1 MVEIP
6 RQMCAG
12 FFFGIIAYGNAPIFE
27 AGDSDMTA
35 EKSVEQR
42 MLAAAQKVKREQD
55 AIAALKEY
63 QAEKA
68 RVDANTLRLRA
79 LRLAKD
85 AADAK
90 TLAEQPVTRKATARA
105 KSPRAKTPS

>member
-1 MVEIP
+1 MVGIP
-6 RQMCAG
+6 RRMCAG
-12 FFFGIIAYGNAPIFE
+12 FFLVSAPAGMRAILA
-27 AGDSDMTA
+27 AGDPDMTA

-55 AIAALKEY
+55 AISALKEY

-90 TLAEQPVTRKATARA
+90 ILAEQPVPRKAAVRAR
-105 KSPRAKTPS
+105 

>member
-1 MVEIP
+1 
-6 RQMCAG
+6 
-12 FFFGIIAYGNAPIFE
+12 
-27 AGDSDMTA
+27 MTA

-55 AIAALKEY
+55 AISALKDY

-68 RVDANTLRLRA
+68 RIDANTLRLRA
-79 LRLAKD
+79 LRLEKE

-90 TLAEQPVTRKATARA
+90 VLSEPPAPQRKRAR
-105 KSPRAKTPS
+105 PRSTGAPD

>member
-1 MVEIP
+1 
-6 RQMCAG
+6 
-12 FFFGIIAYGNAPIFE
+12 
-27 AGDSDMTA
+27 MTA

-79 LRLAKD
+79 LRLAKETAD
-85 AADAK
+85 AKAAADA
-90 TLAEQPVTRKATARA
+90 PVKVKSSGRRPPRA
-105 KSPRAKTPS
+105 KSDPAA

>member
-1 MVEIP
+1 
-6 RQMCAG
+6 
-12 FFFGIIAYGNAPIFE
+12 
-27 AGDSDMTA
+27 MTV

-55 AIAALKEY
+55 AIAALKDY

-68 RVDANTLRLRA
+68 RIDANTLRLRA
-79 LRLAKD
+79 LRLEKE

-90 TLAEQPVTRKATARA
+90 AVAESAPQPKKRSRPKSRAT
-105 KSPRAKTPS
+105 SPD

>member
-1 MVEIP
+1 MVGIP
-6 RQMCAG
+6 RRMCAG
-12 FFFGIIAYGNAPIFE
+12 FFFSMIEAPIFA
-27 AGDSDMTA
+27 AGGSDMTA

-63 QAEKA
+63 QAEKV

-90 TLAEQPVTRKATARA
+90 LLAEQPVTPKKAVRA
-105 KSPRAKTPS
+105 KSPRVKAPT

>member
-1 MVEIP
+1 
-6 RQMCAG
+6 
-12 FFFGIIAYGNAPIFE
+12 
-27 AGDSDMTA
+27 MTA

-55 AIAALKEY
+55 AIAALKDY

-79 LRLAKD
+79 LRLAKEE
-85 AADAK
+85 ADAK
-90 TLAEQPVTRKATARA
+90 ATAELAAPSKKQARPRSRA
-105 KSPRAKTPS
+105 RAQD

>member
-1 MVEIP
+1 
-6 RQMCAG
+6 MCAG
-12 FFFGIIAYGNAPIFE
+12 FFFSIIACSNAPIFK
-27 AGDSDMTA
+27 AGDADMTA

-55 AIAALKEY
+55 AISALKEY

-90 TLAEQPVTRKATARA
+90 MLAEQPVTRKAAGRA
-105 KSPRAKTPS
+105 KSPRAKTTT